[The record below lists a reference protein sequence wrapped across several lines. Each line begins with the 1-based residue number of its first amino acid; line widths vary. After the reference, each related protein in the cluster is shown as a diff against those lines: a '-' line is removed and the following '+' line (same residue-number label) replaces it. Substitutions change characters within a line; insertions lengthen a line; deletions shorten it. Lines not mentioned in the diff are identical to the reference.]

1 MTMNHLDYYKFQA
14 RARGV
19 RSLDDV
25 RRIAGEKSYL
35 YDRIVRPW
43 LLQDTSLPVAEVAC
57 GHGSFL
63 HWLKRRGYT
72 NVTGIDSSPEQIEL
86 ARQVGVP
93 VELEDMNRWLDCQP
107 RNHFGSIIAIDLVE
121 HLSKDDFMEL
131 LKASYAVLS
140 PGGSLI
146 MRLPNGDS
154 PFVGMNLFNDITHV
168 WTYTPNALHSLS
180 QMHGFSTAQFADE
193 GFEAM
198 RDHRWL
204 KVPLAK
210 LGEFLLRAMVRAVT
224 REQIRFWSP
233 NLWARLGK

>member
-1 MTMNHLDYYKFQA
+1 VNHLDYYKFQA

-25 RRIAGEKSYL
+25 RRIAGEKSHL

-43 LLQDTSLPVAEVAC
+43 LPADTSLPVAEVAC

-63 HWLKRRGYT
+63 HWLKSRGYT
-72 NVTGIDSSPEQIEL
+72 NVTGIDSSPQQIEF
-86 ARQVGVP
+86 ARQVGVT
-93 VELEDMNRWLDCQP
+93 VEQDDMNHWLACQP
-107 RNHFGSIIAIDLVE
+107 QNRFASIIAIDLIE
-121 HLSKDDFMEL
+121 HLSKDDFMEML
-131 LKASYAVLS
+131 NASHAALS

-154 PFVGMNLFNDITHV
+154 PLVGMNLFNDITHV

-180 QMHGFSTAQFADE
+180 QMHGFSGAQFADE
-193 GFEAM
+193 GLEAI
-198 RDHRWL
+198 RDQRWL

-210 LGEFLLRAMVRAVT
+210 VARSFLQATVRAVT
-224 REQIRFWSP
+224 RENIQFWSP

>member
-1 MTMNHLDYYKFQA
+1 MNHLDYYKFQA

-25 RRIAGEKSYL
+25 RRLAGEKSHL
-35 YDRIVRPW
+35 YDLIVSPW
-43 LLQDTSLPVAEVAC
+43 LPKDASLPVAEVAC

-63 HWLKRRGYT
+63 HWLKSRGYT
-72 NVTGIDSSPEQIEL
+72 NVTGIDSSPEQIAF

-93 VELEDMNRWLDCQP
+93 VEQDDMSRWLARQP
-107 RNHFGSIIAIDLVE
+107 KNHFAAIIAIDLVE

-131 LKASYAVLS
+131 LKASYAALS
-140 PGGSLI
+140 PGGGLI
-146 MRLPNGDS
+146 LRLPNGDS
-154 PFVGMNLFNDITHV
+154 PLVGMNLFNDITHV

-180 QMHGFSTAQFADE
+180 QMQGFSGAQFADE
-193 GFEAM
+193 GLEAI

-210 LGEFLLRAMVRAVT
+210 IGRFLLRATVRAVT
-224 REQIRFWSP
+224 RENIRFWSP
-233 NLWARLGK
+233 HLWARLEK